1 MASTQHSP
9 AFPDVS
15 PIRFEGPAT
24 RNMLAFRH
32 YDADALVE
40 GKPMRDHL
48 RFAVSYWHTL
58 RGTGSDPFGPG
69 TMVRPWETDGD
80 PLAMAIRRVD
90 VAFEFLEKLG
100 CGFYCFHDRDVAPEG
115 RTLAESNKNLD
126 AVVDALERHQ
136 QRSGIRLLWG
146 TANLFSN
153 PRYVHGAATSC
164 NAEVFAYAAAQ
175 VKKAIEVTHRLGG
188 AGYTFWGGRE
198 GYQCLWNTDMKREM
212 DHLARFMHMA
222 VDFAKEIG
230 FTGQFY
236 FEPKPREPMKHQY
249 DFDAATCINFL
260 RAYGLEK
267 HVKMNLET
275 NHATLAGHEIQHEL
289 EYAGMQGF
297 LGSVDANTGDTLV
310 GWDTDQFPTNVYM
323 TTQMM
328 HSILKYGGLAP
339 GGINFDAKVRRESF
353 EPVDLFHAHI
363 GGMDAFARGL
373 KIAAAMRADG
383 ALQRLVDDR
392 YASWSE
398 PLGKRIESGSES
410 FRSLEKEM
418 LAKGEAAA
426 CKSGRQELFENLVN
440 SYL

>member
-1 MASTQHSP
+1 
-9 AFPDVS
+9 
-15 PIRFEGPAT
+15 
-24 RNMLAFRH
+24 
-32 YDADALVE
+32 
-40 GKPMRDHL
+40 
-48 RFAVSYWHTL
+48 
-58 RGTGSDPFGPG
+58 
-69 TMVRPWETDGD
+69 MVRPWETGGD
-80 PLAMAIRRVD
+80 PLEMALKRVD

-100 CGFYCFHDRDVAPEG
+100 VGFYCFHDRDVAPEG
-115 RTLAESNKNLD
+115 ASLAEANRHLD
-126 AVVDALERHQ
+126 TVADALERHQ
-136 QRSGIRLLWG
+136 QRTGIRLLWG
-146 TANLFSN
+146 TANLFSH

-164 NAEVFAYAAAQ
+164 NVETFAYAAAQ

-222 VDFAKEIG
+222 VDHAKTIG

-328 HSILKYGGLAP
+328 YSIMKYGGLAP

-383 ALQRLVDDR
+383 AIQKLVDER
-392 YASWSE
+392 YASWSS
-398 PLGKRIESGSES
+398 PLGTRIEAGSES
-410 FRSLEKEM
+410 FASLEREM
-418 LAKGEAAA
+418 LAKGDATP
-426 CKSGRQELFENLVN
+426 CTSGRQELFENVIN
-440 SYL
+440 TYL

>member
-1 MASTQHSP
+1 MAKSF
-9 AFPDVS
+9 FPN
-15 PIRFEGPAT
+15 IGKIQFEGKESDNP
-24 RNMLAFRH
+24 LAFRY
-32 YDADALVE
+32 YDPNRIVA
-40 GKPMRDHL
+40 GKSMKDHFK
-48 RFAVSYWHTL
+48 FAIAYWHSFC
-58 RGTGSDPFGPG
+58 GTGGDPFGPG
-69 TMVRPWETDGD
+69 TIVHPWDASAD
-80 PLAMAIRRVD
+80 PIQRAKDKMDA
-90 VAFEFLEKLG
+90 AFEFMTKIGAEY
-100 CGFYCFHDRDVAPEG
+100 YCFHDIDLIEEG
-115 RTLAESNKNLD
+115 PSLAEYEKRMQLITD
-126 AVVDALERHQ
+126 HAATHQ
-136 QRSGIRLLWG
+136 KESGIKLLWG
-146 TANLFSN
+146 TANVFSN
-153 PRYVHGAATSC
+153 PRYMNGASTNPNFDVLA
-164 NAEVFAYAAAQ
+164 FAGTQ
-175 VKKAIEVTHRLGG
+175 VKNALDATIKLGG
-188 AGYTFWGGRE
+188 ENYVFWGGRE

-222 VDFAKEIG
+222 VDHAKAIG

-310 GWDTDQFPTNVYM
+310 GWDTDQFPTNVSM

-328 HSILKYGGLAP
+328 YSIMKYGGLAP

-383 ALQRLVDDR
+383 AIQKLVDER
-392 YASWSE
+392 YASWSS
-398 PLGKRIESGSES
+398 PLGTRIEAGGES
-410 FRSLEKEM
+410 FASLEREM
-418 LAKGEAAA
+418 LAKGDATP
-426 CKSGRQELFENLVN
+426 CTSGRQELFENVIN
-440 SYL
+440 TYL